1 MVSKSNILSLLILF
15 QAFCLLSQ
23 DIAPDTEIKIEIEKL
38 IRFDSDISF
47 KKTPGFMVS
56 IIDHPNTYYIPFGYK
71 QKKTKDIISEHDIF
85 ELGSVTKVFTA
96 ALFYKW
102 IDAKLITGQ
111 EKVNSFLEERN
122 QNPRLDHLTIH
133 DLLHHYSGFSKWPS
147 FFGKKE
153 KDIQSPYSYYQ
164 KADLLKYYQDF
175 IPDSVQIFEYSH
187 TNYALLEIIAEKISG
202 LPFNDVMQNQIF
214 EPVGMENT
222 FIDFP
227 ETEKLSPGYDRS
239 GKATQS
245 WRFASFKGSEA
256 LKSTAADLVK
266 FIQEFHF
273 KNDQNVS
280 RLPGFN
286 THLQIDRGWH
296 LVDMG
301 DFDIYTHTGKTSG
314 HNVFVAFI
322 KETKTAVIILAN
334 SSIGTEDLGFQIL
347 RMINHNWKRIKV

>member
-1 MVSKSNILSLLILF
+1 MVSKSNIFSFLILF

-23 DIAPDTEIKIEIEKL
+23 DVAPDTEIKIEIEKI

-47 KKTPGFMVS
+47 KKTPGFIVS
-56 IIDHPNTYYIPFGYK
+56 IIDNDNTYHIPFGYK
-71 QKKTKDIISEHDIF
+71 QKKTKDILSEADIF
-85 ELGSVTKVFTA
+85 ELGSVTKVCTA

-102 IDAKLITGQ
+102 IDADLITGQ
-111 EKVNSFLEERN
+111 ENVNSFLEEPW
-122 QNPRLDHLTIH
+122 QNPRLDHLTID
-133 DLLHHYSGFSKWPS
+133 DLLHHVSGFSKLPS
-147 FFGKKE
+147 FFGKKQ
-153 KDIQSPYSYYQ
+153 KDVESPYSYYQ
-164 KADLLKYYQDF
+164 KDDLLNYYRDF
-175 IPDSVQIFEYSH
+175 IPDSVKLFQYSH

-214 EPVGMENT
+214 EPAGMQNT

-266 FIQEFHF
+266 FIQDFHF
-273 KNDQNVS
+273 KMDHKVN
-280 RLPGFN
+280 RLPGLN
-286 THLQIDRGWH
+286 AHLQIDRGWH
-296 LVDMG
+296 LVNMG
-301 DFDIYTHTGKTSG
+301 AFDIYTHTGQTSG